1 MAGFGEVVRDA
12 RLELGMTR
20 EALATASG
28 LRKIH
33 VTSLERGTRRPTL
46 ESIRNLACGL
56 ETTPDEL
63 MGKVEAK
70 NKAGTDTSA
79 DTSVEPT
86 PTPAEI
92 AELRDDT
99 RREPNH
105 SGGMRSDGDG
115 NAPLRTT
122 RKIERVVDLGAA
134 FGEIVITAR
143 LKRGWSQY
151 DLQKISGLH
160 QTHISAYERGIR
172 SPLLEQ
178 VVKLANA
185 FETTP
190 AEFVSRLP
198 THEVDRVWANVDA
211 NRRQRRP
218 GKSTRDH

>member
-1 MAGFGEVVRDA
+1 MAGFGEVVRDV
-12 RLELGMTR
+12 RLELGMTQ

-33 VTSLERGTRRPTL
+33 VNSLEHGSRRPTL
-46 ESIRNLACGL
+46 ESIRNLAHGL
-56 ETTPDEL
+56 ETTPEEL
-63 MGKVEAK
+63 MGKVEAR

-79 DTSVEPT
+79 DTSVEST
-86 PTPAEI
+86 PTLAEI
-92 AELRDDT
+92 AELRDDA
-99 RREPNH
+99 RREPDH
-105 SGGMRSDGDG
+105 SGGIRSDGDV
-115 NAPLRTT
+115 NAPQKTIKKTESVL
-122 RKIERVVDLGAA
+122 DLGSA

-178 VVKLANA
+178 IVKLANA

-190 AEFVSRLP
+190 AELVSRLP
-198 THEVDRVWANVDA
+198 THEVDPVWANVDS

-218 GKSTRDH
+218 GKSTQDH